1 MSILDV
7 RGLSV
12 NYGSVC
18 AADKVSFSL
27 SPGQILGLVGESG
40 CGKST
45 VALGMLRLLGA
56 PAHLSAGQV
65 MFQGQDILGMDD
77 ETLRAL
83 RWKEISVV
91 PQSALSALNPV
102 LSIGEQFRDTLAPHG
117 AEHLAAEAMER
128 VELDPKYLKSYPHQL
143 SGGMRQRVVLAL
155 ALALSPKLVV
165 MDEPTT
171 ALDVV
176 VERQILARVLALQR
190 ELGFAMVFVTHDLSL
205 LMDFATDIGVM
216 YAGRLVELG
225 PASSFKAG
233 GRHPYT
239 QGLRKSIPPGL
250 DEDRAPYSIPGA
262 PPRADQPPSG
272 CRFHPRCS
280 LATARCAAEE
290 PPQDHFTVQG
300 QANTARKSVHR
311 ASCWELNNAS

>member
-12 NYGSVC
+12 NYGSVR
-18 AADKVSFSL
+18 AADSVSFSL
-27 SPGQILGLVGESG
+27 EPGQILGLVGESG
-40 CGKST
+40 SGKST
-45 VALGMLRLLGA
+45 VAFGMLRLLGT
-56 PAHLSAGQV
+56 PAHISGGEV
-65 MFQGQDILGMDD
+65 NFKGQDILALEDHA
-77 ETLRAL
+77 LRAL

-128 VELDPKYLKSYPHQL
+128 VELDPKHLDSYPHQL
-143 SGGMRQRVVLAL
+143 SGGMRQRVALAL
-155 ALALSPKLVV
+155 ALALHPSLVV

-176 VERQILARVLALQR
+176 VERQILRRVLALQR
-190 ELGFAMVFVTHDLSL
+190 AQGFAMVFVTHDLSL

-225 PASSFKAG
+225 PVSNFKEG

-239 QGLRKSIPPGL
+239 QGLRKSIPPAL
-250 DEDRAPYSIPGA
+250 NEDRAPYSIPGA
-262 PPRADQPPSG
+262 PPRADDPPTG
-272 CRFHPRCS
+272 CRFHPRCLKS
-280 LATARCAAEE
+280 TARCAEE
-290 PPQDHFTVQG
+290 QPPREHF
-300 QANTARKSVHR
+300 NTHHW
-311 ASCWELNNAS
+311 ASCWEIDHAP

>member
-7 RGLSV
+7 KRLSV
-12 NYGSVC
+12 NYGEVR
-18 AADKVSFSL
+18 AADSVSFSL
-27 SPGQILGLVGESG
+27 KPGQILGLVGESG
-40 CGKST
+40 SGKST

-56 PAHLSAGQV
+56 PAHISGGEV
-65 MFQGQDILGMDD
+65 NFQGQDILRMDD

-83 RWKEISVV
+83 RWRDISVV

-117 AEHLAAEAMER
+117 AAHLAPEAMER
-128 VELDPKYLKSYPHQL
+128 VELDPKHLDSYPHQL
-143 SGGMRQRVVLAL
+143 SGGMRQRVALAL

-176 VERQILARVLALQR
+176 VERQILRRVMALQR
-190 ELGFAMVFVTHDLSL
+190 EQGFAMLFVTHDLSL

-225 PASSFKAG
+225 PASAFKAG

-239 QGLRKSIPPGL
+239 QGLRKSIPPAL
-250 DEDRAPYSIPGA
+250 NEDREPYSIPGA

-272 CRFHPRCS
+272 CRFHPRCG
-280 LATARCAAEE
+280 LATARCASQE
-290 PPQDHFTVQG
+290 PSKDHFSRSG
-300 QANTARKSVHR
+300 QESVHW
-311 ASCWELNNAS
+311 ASCWELNHAS